1 MPNFSKNFSSVSL
14 SHLFSNLVSLDRR
27 QGRKIE
33 DDWEY
38 IKILDRELSSGDES
52 DDNSVIGVG
61 SKMGDQENSQI
72 HAKYKIKCTIM
83 SKAEIRRCLEDRIT
97 TVSTVLLLPRNEAA
111 ILLQHFK
118 WDVNRATEEWFAC
131 EKKVRE
137 AVGLF
142 VSPVIE
148 TPTDAVV
155 IACRLCRAEFPRDLV
170 FSVSCGHQIC
180 RSCWEGYIRD
190 TTIDDPRC
198 FKLRCPELS
207 CDAAVGLPLIEFLS
221 PEDVKIKFEKHALDS
236 YLAGIREAKWC
247 PSPDCDSAVFS
258 SYAEEGMATCRCLH
272 SFCWKCSREAHA
284 PVDCDTAT
292 EWMSEGSR
300 QSEIWVLENTVA
312 CPKCNSSYEKTYYST
327 YVFCA
332 VCKHGF
338 CGFCGG
344 EWSDG
349 KHEGQN
355 IWDNRCHSNGDNDAI
370 SHLKKSLERY
380 YLHYEGWTTCE
391 SSRANALSDLKVFQD
406 LQHDILCFNYSLSSK
421 EVNFIVEALGQVV
434 ECWQLLKWT
443 YVYGYYL
450 PDNEHAKKQFH
461 EFMQKE
467 AIYFANRL
475 HSHVEEE
482 LEALLHGDVFVGK
495 YLGFRSKTIKLTRV
509 IRNYFNL
516 LAEGLMD
523 GLSEVGSMPEFSPR
537 MKMSHDLGISSSCQ
551 TSPNAS
557 ERSIPRLKLSRA
569 RGTYSF
575 GQISPTASP
584 SSKMMKVEGDTDI
597 SSPASSVKS
606 DDSWVIPEPELQ
618 SLSLSDCNS

>member
-1 MPNFSKNFSSVSL
+1 MPNFTKKISYDSL
-14 SHLFSNLVSLDRR
+14 SHLFSNLVSLNRR
-27 QGRKIE
+27 QGQTIK

-38 IKILDRELSSGDES
+38 IEILDRELSSGDES
-52 DDNSVIGVG
+52 DDISVIGVG
-61 SKMGDQENSQI
+61 SEMGDQENSQI
-72 HAKYKIKCTIM
+72 HEKYKIICTTM

-97 TVSTVLLLPRNEAA
+97 TVSTVLLLSRNEAA

-118 WDVNRATEEWFAC
+118 WDVNRATEEWFAY
-131 EKKVRE
+131 EKKVRK

-142 VSPVIE
+142 VSPVVE

-180 RSCWEGYIRD
+180 RSCWEGNIRD
-190 TTIDDPRC
+190 TSIDEPRC
-198 FKLRCPELS
+198 FKLRCPEIS

-221 PEDVKIKFEKHALDS
+221 SEDVKIKFEKSVLDS
-236 YLAGIREAKWC
+236 YIAGIREAKWC
-247 PSPDCDSAVFS
+247 PAPDCDSAVFS
-258 SYAEEGMATCRCLH
+258 SYAEEGIATCRCLN
-272 SFCWKCSREAHA
+272 SFCWRCSRDAHA

-292 EWMSEGSR
+292 QWMSEGSR

-312 CPKCNSSYEKTYYST
+312 CPKCNSSYEKTQYST
-327 YVFCA
+327 DVFCA
-332 VCKHGF
+332 VCEHRF
-338 CGFCGG
+338 CGFCG
-344 EWSDG
+344 EDWFNG

-355 IWDNRCHSNGDNDAI
+355 LWYNPCHANGDNI
-370 SHLKKSLERY
+370 SHLKKSLDRY
-380 YLHYEGWTTCE
+380 YHHFKGWTTSE
-391 SSRANALSDLKVFQD
+391 SSKANVLSDLKVFQD
-406 LQHDILCFNYSLSSK
+406 LQHDILCFNYSLSTK
-421 EVNFIVEALGQVV
+421 EVNFIVEALEQVV

-450 PDNEHAKKQFH
+450 RDDEHAKKQLH
-461 EFMQKE
+461 EFMQNE
-467 AIYFANRL
+467 AIFFVNRL
-475 HSHVEEE
+475 HNHVEVE
-482 LEALLHGDVFVGK
+482 LEALLHEDVFVGK
-495 YLGFRSKTIKLTRV
+495 YLEFRSRTIKLTSV
-509 IRNYFNL
+509 IRNYFDL

-537 MKMSHDLGISSSCQ
+537 MKMSHSLGISSSCQ
-551 TSPNAS
+551 KSPNSS

-584 SSKMMKVEGDTDI
+584 SSKIMKVEGDTNI

-618 SLSLSDCNS
+618 SLSLSESNS